1 MSGSTVSGSGLEV
14 EEPEKP
20 EDSPCWSG
28 SAWLML
34 RRDLNLSTAFGATT
48 RALSLPDWLGQVAL
62 SLQSSRS
69 LSYPKTPCIGCN
81 SLEVSGEE
89 QGILGSDGLGVDGSE
104 ADSTLSTFVQ
114 LPLTDSSMDDFTSSY
129 TMISISYI
137 TVGACLHRQCLHHG
151 Y

>member
-1 MSGSTVSGSGLEV
+1 MEACLSCSIVSDSGLEV

-48 RALSLPDWLGQVAL
+48 RASSLPDCLGQVAL

-69 LSYPKTPCIGCN
+69 LSTPCIGCI
-81 SLEVSGEE
+81 SVEVSGEE
-89 QGILGSDGLGVDGSE
+89 QGILGSDGLDVDGSE
-104 ADSTLSTFVQ
+104 ADSTLSTIVQ
-114 LPLTDSSMDDFTSSY
+114 LPLTDSSMDDFTSSCTY
-129 TMISISYI
+129 NDI
-137 TVGACLHRQCLHHG
+137 TPHTR
-151 Y
+151 

>member
-1 MSGSTVSGSGLEV
+1 M
-14 EEPEKP
+14 
-20 EDSPCWSG
+20 
-28 SAWLML
+28 
-34 RRDLNLSTAFGATT
+34 STAFGATT

-89 QGILGSDGLGVDGSE
+89 LGILGSDGLGVDGSE

-114 LPLTDSSMDDFTSSY
+114 LPLTDPSMDNFTSSY
-129 TMISISYI
+129 TMISHL
-137 TVGACLHRQCLHHG
+137 TVGYCMLTQARFTSWLLTYIIIAVNFIYLVTSVSVCSSGEHG
-151 Y
+151 GGSDIAYDIA